1 MMETLQMI
9 WNNLNSEN
17 VFLTNII
24 GIPSIFLEVFIS
36 MLLFTTLLNITTTK
50 KKKFLYVFV
59 VSIFSIASRFLIPN
73 PYNSFINLI
82 AVFLSITLIF
92 KINLFQ
98 RIICLLFP
106 PIIVALIESIF
117 AKIYFS
123 IFHIDYLIGG
133 NIPIHRLV
141 GTLILYSIMF
151 LICLLIKYF
160 KLNISKLQVLNGKKR
175 ILLIFNT
182 ILGIVLICIQIYITY
197 FYSSILPFYI
207 VILSL
212 LALLT
217 YVSISLYT
225 IFTVS
230 ELETTSIDL
239 EEAKL
244 YNKTLEIL
252 QDNTRAFRHDFSNII
267 QGMMGYIDKNDME
280 GLRKYY
286 SQLVEDIQ
294 STNNLTTL
302 SPKVVNNPAI
312 YNVLVSKYHKAD
324 NLGIK
329 IHLEAFLDMNE
340 LQMKIYEFTRIL
352 GILMD
357 NAIEAAT
364 ECENKIINVSFRY
377 DSRKNMQLLIV
388 ENTYKNK
395 DINTDLIF
403 EKGYSTKAGNTGLGL
418 WEIRQILKK
427 NDNLNLFTTKNNE
440 FFIQQFEIYTNLK
453 TR

>member
-17 VFLTNII
+17 VFLTNIV
-24 GIPSIFLEVFIS
+24 GIPSIVIEAFIS
-36 MLLFTTLLNITTTK
+36 MLIFTTILNLTVNRK
-50 KKKFLYVFV
+50 QKFLYILVVGVFGIISSLFV
-59 VSIFSIASRFLIPN
+59 VKPFNTFLN
-73 PYNSFINLI
+73 V
-82 AVFLSITLIF
+82 AVFLLSNIFILKSSVFKSILSLIIPF
-92 KINLFQ
+92 ITAA
-98 RIICLLFP
+98 LL
-106 PIIVALIESIF
+106 ESVI

-123 IFHIDYLIGG
+123 VFEIDYLVGS
-133 NIPIHRLV
+133 NIPIHRFF
-141 GTLILYSIMF
+141 GTLIVYFCMF
-151 LICLLIKYF
+151 LIYLLLKYLKINF
-160 KLNISKLQVLNGKKR
+160 GKLQITDKKR
-175 ILLIFNT
+175 KFLVIFNA
-182 ILGIVLICIQIYITY
+182 ILGIIIIGLQLYVTY
-197 FYSSILPFYI
+197 FYSAVLPFHI
-207 VILSL
+207 VLLSL
-212 LALLT
+212 VGLLI
-217 YVSISLYT
+217 YVLTSLYT
-225 IFTVS
+225 IFTIS
-230 ELETTSIDL
+230 KLEITSTDL

-312 YNVLVSKYHKAD
+312 YNVLATKYHKAD